1 MWNTQVIEKFIVDKN
16 IDSNRAKEIID
27 RMKRIADGKGNF
39 SSLSLREVMGDKE
52 LASKLEDAWNSGE
65 LLSALL

>member
-16 IDSNRAKEIID
+16 IDSNRVKEIRD
-27 RMKRIADGKGNF
+27 RMKRVADSKGNF